1 MELKGKNR
9 SQRPGQSLGTV
20 VPWGLRGDGRFESSP
35 GGKGTGLD
43 VPAVEGEGCG
53 KMGLNPDF
61 WTWPWSDYR
70 ARLLTW

>member
-9 SQRPGQSLGTV
+9 SQRPGQSPGMV
-20 VPWGLRGDGRFESSP
+20 VPWGLRGDGRFESCP
-35 GGKGTGLD
+35 RGKGMGLD

-53 KMGLNPDF
+53 KMRLNPDF

-70 ARLLTW
+70 ARSLTW